1 MAQVRVIGLPRFLR
15 TLRAAGVEIE
25 DQKAAMTAVASTVA
39 VAISAAAP
47 KRSGRLSSSVRGS
60 KSKGRASVRVGTT
73 ARTKLYVGPIHYGWP
88 GHGIEPNP
96 FAERTLQR
104 LEPTIAAVLERE
116 LQAALDKVKGA

>member
-15 TLRAAGVEIE
+15 TLRQAGVEIE
-25 DQKAAMTAVASTVA
+25 DQREAMTRVAAMVATGIS
-39 VAISAAAP
+39 SAAPRRA
-47 KRSGRLSSSVRGS
+47 GRLSASVRGS

-73 ARTKLYVGPIHYGWP
+73 ARTRLYVGPIHYGWP

-104 LEPTIAAVLERE
+104 LEPTIAAELERQ